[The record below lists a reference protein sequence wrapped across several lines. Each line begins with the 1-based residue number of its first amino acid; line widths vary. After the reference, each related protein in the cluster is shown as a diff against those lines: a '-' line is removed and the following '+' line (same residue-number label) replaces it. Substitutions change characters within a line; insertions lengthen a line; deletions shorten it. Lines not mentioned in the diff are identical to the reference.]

1 MKFGR
6 FNKKTLHEEYLCE
19 QEYFEKKYGVGKT
32 IVLIRVGSFYEAY
45 GTDKLGFDLSKLA
58 EVLNAK
64 LARKNSKN
72 GEKISTGNPYM
83 VGFPAVSKQKHV
95 KLLLD
100 NGFTIIIIDQVT
112 PPPNPKREVTE
123 IISPGTYIEENKSPD
138 SNNVVS
144 LYIEDE
150 LQSNGQILIAIGMS
164 MIDLTTGKSQFYEV
178 YSINGDE
185 KYALDETVR
194 FVNSNNPN
202 EIIIHR
208 SEDPNTKMK
217 RDKLLAYL
225 ELENKNFHFVDKI
238 KKEYQKISY
247 QDKFFETIFLNRGM
261 MSGIEYIDMERT
273 SYARLSYVLLL
284 NFAIEHNP
292 KIVDNLPRPI
302 SFENNKH
309 LILGNNAV
317 FQLNVLENKTLDVNQ
332 RFRSLFDVINKTS
345 TAMGRRYLR
354 ENLIAPLTSINEINL
369 RYDIIETFIKKN
381 KLLEDVEKNLHHIAD
396 IERLGRKLTLNML
409 HPQEFEHF
417 FTSYENILIILKRI
431 YKNPIT
437 NKLITNKNILVSIAN
452 FIKECEKYFD
462 MDIMKLFYLND
473 IEDSFLKKGI
483 DRKIDDIQDSIED
496 NMLFLKNISI
506 TLSQYV
512 DDKKSDEIKL
522 QLKKNDRDGYYLST
536 TNKRGDSL
544 KKNIAKLK
552 SIKIT
557 EKLSLNPNE
566 LVFKKLPK
574 SGYNITCDK
583 LCETSSKTVDARNK
597 IKEYVKEKYLEILSK
612 VNEKYSSTFHEVSK
626 LISELDFLKSGAKVA
641 MLYNYSKP
649 TIVSKD
655 KAYIKAENLRH
666 PIVERINE
674 DKEYVPVT
682 IHLGI
687 DGLDGIL
694 LHGINS
700 SGKSTNMKSIGLSV
714 ILAQCGLFV
723 PATKYEF
730 SPYYSLFARITG
742 NDNIFKGLSSFAL
755 EMTELRAILK
765 RVGQKTL
772 VIGDEVCRGT
782 EQISGNAIVTAT
794 IIKLSE
800 SNSSFI
806 FATHLHKIAKMD
818 KIKAL
823 GNIAPYHLT
832 VSYDEDTDSL
842 TFDRILKKGQGPD
855 VYGLTVARYIIQDND
870 FMKLANSICEDLEG
884 EKNEI
889 LSDKKS
895 KYNSKVYLNKCQI
908 CNKKMKKHGE
918 LVNYLDTHHIN
929 FQKDCENGFVK
940 NKPHLRKNSEANLSV
955 LCKTCHDSVHTN
967 DIQILGYKDT
977 SNGKKLDFKVKNKK
991 IKKVSNEVCQ
1001 DGN

>member
-6 FNKKTLHEEYLCE
+6 FNKKTLHEEYFCE
-19 QEYFEKKYGVGKT
+19 QEYFEKKYGIGKT

-45 GTDKLGFDLSKLA
+45 GTDNLGFDLGKLA
-58 EVLNAK
+58 EILNAK

-72 GEKISTGNPYM
+72 GDKISVGNPYM

-95 KLLLD
+95 KILLE
-100 NGFTIIIIDQVT
+100 NGFTIIVIDQVS

-123 IISPGTYIEENKSPD
+123 IISPGTYIEETKSPD

-150 LQSNGQILIAIGMS
+150 LQPSGKILIAIGMS

-208 SEDPNTKMK
+208 IEDPNTKMK
-217 RDKLLAYL
+217 QDKLLAYL
-225 ELENKNFHFVDKI
+225 ELENKNYHFVDKV
-238 KKEYQKISY
+238 KKEYKKISY
-247 QDKFFETIFLNRGM
+247 QDKFFETIFVNRGM

-292 KIVDNLPRPI
+292 KIVNNLPRPV
-302 SFENNKH
+302 SFENNQH

-317 FQLNVLENKTLDVNQ
+317 FQLNVLENKTLETNQ

-369 RYDIIETFIKKN
+369 RYEIIETFINKN
-381 KLLEDVEKNLHHIAD
+381 KLLEDIEKNLQQITD

-409 HPQEFEHF
+409 HPQEFENF
-417 FTSYENILIILKRI
+417 YSSYQNIANVLKIIN
-431 YKNPIT
+431 KNSNT
-437 NKLITNKNILVSIAN
+437 KKLIKNKQLISDINK

-473 IEDSFLKKGI
+473 IEDSFLRKGI
-483 DRKIDDIQDSIED
+483 DKNVDKIQDSIED
-496 NMLFLKNISI
+496 NMLFLKNISCA
-506 TLSQYV
+506 LSSYI
-512 DDKKSDEIKL
+512 DDKKTDDIKL

-552 SIKIT
+552 NIKIT
-557 EKLSLNPNE
+557 DKISLEPKE

-583 LCETSSKTVDARNK
+583 LCETSTKTVDFRNK

-612 VNEKYSSTFHEVSK
+612 LNDKYSSMFQEVSN

-641 MLYNYSKP
+641 ILYNYTKP
-649 TIVSKD
+649 KIVSNE

-666 PIVERINE
+666 PIVERIHE
-674 DKEYVPVT
+674 DKEYVPVN

-730 SPYYSLFARITG
+730 SPYHSLFARITG

-782 EQISGNAIVTAT
+782 EQISGNAIVAAT

-800 SNSSFI
+800 SKSSFI

-823 GNIAPYHLT
+823 GNVLPYHLT
-832 VSYDEDTDSL
+832 VSYDEESDSL
-842 TFDRILKKGQGPD
+842 VFDRILKEGQGPD
-855 VYGLTVARYIIQDND
+855 IYGLTVARFIIQDND
-870 FMKLANSICEDLEG
+870 FVKLANSICEDLEG

-889 LSDKKS
+889 LTEKKS

-908 CNKKMKKHGE
+908 CDKKMNKQGD

-929 FQKDCENGFVK
+929 FQKDCEKGFVK
-940 NKPHLRKNSEANLSV
+940 NKPHLRKNSQANLSV
-955 LCKTCHDSVHTN
+955 LCKKCHDAVHN
-967 DIQILGYKDT
+967 DEIKILGYKDT
-977 SNGKKLDFKVKNKK
+977 SKGVKLDYKIKNKK
-991 IKKVSNEVCQ
+991 IKKKNNQVC
-1001 DGN
+1001 